1 MLSLV
6 IPVYRN
12 QDNLPRLFQALDGL
26 AARLPDGL
34 EVVFVIDGSPDQ
46 SLDIIRKHVQTWPVR
61 SQVIE
66 LSRNFGSFA
75 AIAAGLRHAEGPYLA
90 VMAADLQEPPE
101 LVLSFHRLLASGEAD
116 VVLGYRSRRSDPLL
130 SRALSSVFWSVYRRM
145 VSSDMPA
152 GGIDVFGCTSAVR
165 DELVALNESN
175 TNLIALLLWV
185 GFRRRFVPYERQER
199 QEGRSAW
206 TLGRKVRYA
215 LDSIFN
221 FTDLPVRALLW
232 LGVIGTTLALVAG
245 VTVFVGWWTERI
257 PVLGYTPLMLV
268 VTFFGGLT
276 ALGLGLVGQYLWL
289 TLQNARRRPNYIVRS
304 AQTRSGESTDQPRT
318 SDRNVS

>member
-12 QDNLPRLFQALDGL
+12 QENLPRLFQAIDGL
-26 AARLPDGL
+26 ASRLPATL
-34 EVVFVIDGSPDQ
+34 EVVFVVDGSPDR
-46 SLDIIRKHVQTWPVR
+46 SLEIIRGHVETWPVR
-61 SQVIE
+61 TQVIE

-75 AIAAGLRHAEGPYLA
+75 AIAAGLRHADGSFIA

-101 LVLSFHRLLASGEAD
+101 LVLDFHRILSSGEAE
-116 VVLGYRSRRSDPLL
+116 VVLGYRSRRADPLW
-130 SRALSSVFWSVYRRM
+130 SRALSAVFWSVYRRM
-145 VSSDMPA
+145 VSSEMPA
-152 GGIDVFGCTSAVR
+152 GGVDVFGCTSDVR
-165 DELVALNESN
+165 DQLAGLNESN

-185 GFRRRFVPYERQER
+185 GYKRSFVPYERQAR
-199 QEGRSAW
+199 QEGQSGW
-206 TLGRKVRYA
+206 TMGRKIRYA

-232 LGVIGTTLALVAG
+232 LGTIGTTLALIAG
-245 VTVFVGWWTERI
+245 VTVFAGWLMGRI

-268 VTFFGGLT
+268 MTFFGGLT
-276 ALGLGLVGQYLWL
+276 ALGLGIVGQYLWL

-304 AQTRSGESTDQPRT
+304 IQRRT